1 MSVPS
6 TDAQLTSR
14 RFPGAELI
22 SQLEPNRTKESF
34 MTITSPTI
42 PTKRG
47 VLVDDSLT
55 EVVRAYDIG
64 RRYFQAFLLAGE
76 RNVVSSM
83 RRADTAEARAAGL
96 LEAVSPEYRTLMA
109 NYFRRQSALD
119 AVQRAELLGP
129 LARLKITDALTVGT
143 VAGDLLAGG
152 PAAEAAVGNGGE
164 PVAEAGMSATPDKL
178 RLMLDWY
185 KVEDVQDSAPWPF
198 TAKDEV
204 TLALVAI
211 DETGDVA
218 SVAHNIGSLKK
229 GQTKSYAHPGLKL
242 YGFNMTEGS
251 TFPKAYSVTLY
262 AMDRDDG
269 GYNQFLGAAADYARQ
284 QVKEE
289 MIARGINI
297 YTQNTIP
304 PEIVNWVA
312 SVVKGLF
319 DGLVTW
325 LAGLLHNEDDV
336 LGQTIRSAT
345 VGSYGGVWSTTG
357 TLEAEHKQRVISGKG
372 GRHRFQT
379 YWVKTA

>member
-1 MSVPS
+1 MATES
-6 TDAQLTSR
+6 LTV
-14 RFPGAELI
+14 
-22 SQLEPNRTKESF
+22 
-34 MTITSPTI
+34 

-47 VLVDDSLT
+47 ALVDDSLT

-64 RRYFQAFLLAGE
+64 RRYFQTFLLAGE

-83 RRADTAEARAAGL
+83 RRADTAEARAADL

-109 NYFRRQSALD
+109 NYFRRQSALT

-129 LARLKITDALTVGT
+129 LVNLKITDALTVRK
-143 VAGDLLAGG
+143 VAGDLMDGG
-152 PAAEAAVGNGGE
+152 PTADLITANGNGAKPAAQPG
-164 PVAEAGMSATPDKL
+164 VTATPDKL

-185 KVEDVQDSAPWPF
+185 KVEDVQDGTVWPL

-218 SVAHNIGSLKK
+218 SKAHNIGSLKK
-229 GQTKSYAHPGLKL
+229 GQTKSYNHPGLKL
-242 YGFNMTEGS
+242 YGFDMTEGS

-269 GYNQFLGAAADYARQ
+269 GYNQFLGAAANYAKQ
-284 QVKEE
+284 QVTEE

-297 YTQNTIP
+297 YAQQTIP
-304 PEIVNWVA
+304 QEIVNWAA
-312 SVVKGLF
+312 SVLKGLF
-319 DGLVTW
+319 DGLISW

-345 VGSYGGVWSTTG
+345 VGSYGGVWSATG
-357 TLEAEHKQRVISGKG
+357 TLEAEHKQRVISGQG

>member
-1 MSVPS
+1 MATES
-6 TDAQLTSR
+6 LTV
-14 RFPGAELI
+14 
-22 SQLEPNRTKESF
+22 
-34 MTITSPTI
+34 

-47 VLVDDSLT
+47 ALVDDSLT
-55 EVVRAYDIG
+55 EVVRGYDTG
-64 RRYFQAFLLAGE
+64 RRYFQTFLLAGE

-83 RRADTAEARAAGL
+83 RRADTAEARAANL

-109 NYFRRQSALD
+109 NYFRRQSTLS

-129 LARLKITDALTVGT
+129 LANLKITDALTVDR
-143 VAGDLLAGG
+143 VAGDLMDGG
-152 PAAEAAVGNGGE
+152 PTADLITTAGNGAKPAAPAG
-164 PVAEAGMSATPDKL
+164 VAATPDKL

-185 KVEDVQDSAPWPF
+185 KVEDVQDGTVWPL

-218 SVAHNIGSLKK
+218 SKAHNIGSLKQ
-229 GQTKSYAHPGLKL
+229 GETKSYKHPGLKL
-242 YGFNMTEGS
+242 FGYDMTEG
-251 TFPKAYSVTLY
+251 TKFPKAYSVTLY

-269 GYNQFLGAAADYARQ
+269 GYNQFLGAAANYAKQ
-284 QVKEE
+284 QVTEE
-289 MIARGINI
+289 MIKRGINI
-297 YTQNTIP
+297 YAQQTIP
-304 PEIVNWVA
+304 AEIVNWVA

-319 DGLVTW
+319 DGLISW

-345 VGSYGGVWSTTG
+345 VGSYGGVWSATG